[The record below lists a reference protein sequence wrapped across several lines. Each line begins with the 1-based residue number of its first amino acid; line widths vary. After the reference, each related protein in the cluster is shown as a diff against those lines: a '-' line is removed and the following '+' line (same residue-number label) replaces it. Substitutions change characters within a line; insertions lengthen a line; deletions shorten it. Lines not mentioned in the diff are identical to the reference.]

1 MQTHFCIK
9 LNLKTSNGFETFGK
23 FFLCEN
29 PRTANS
35 IFNKL
40 KGTDNVDEKSVLY
53 IEFCEMRDELPFN
66 VKMITCT
73 LEELA
78 ENCRTIT
85 REIFKLH
92 NLGIM

>member
-1 MQTHFCIK
+1 MQTHYCIT

-23 FFLCEN
+23 FFIGHEKK
-29 PRTANS
+29 TANA
-35 IFNKL
+35 IFQKL
-40 KGTDNVDEKSVLY
+40 KGTEKVNEQNILY
-53 IEFCEMRDELPFN
+53 VELCEMRHELPVN
-66 VKMITCT
+66 VHLITCT

-78 ENCRTIT
+78 DNCRTIT

>member
-9 LNLKTSNGFETFGK
+9 LNLKTSNGYETFGK
-23 FFLCEN
+23 FFLGEE
-29 PRTANS
+29 RKHAYA
-35 IFNKL
+35 IFSKL
-40 KGTDNVDEKSVLY
+40 KGSDKVDEGDVLSL
-53 IEFCEMRDELPFN
+53 ELCELRNELPVN
-66 VKMITCT
+66 IQIISCT